1 MKTIGIIYNAGI
13 PEALDLSSAIV
24 NELALEQDSWIAPA
38 ENFDQLRERVP
49 ETDLVITAGGDGTIL
64 RAVKVTAPFGIPMVG
79 INMGRL
85 GFMTELRVDDALER
99 LPLYLEGAC
108 RVDEHNM
115 VQARLVKGSNG
126 TSEVLGPFPA
136 LNDVV
141 VGRGAISRVVTIRT
155 NIDGADVAS
164 LRADGIILATAT
176 GSTGYSLAVGG
187 PIIDPLSEA
196 LVLKPIAAHVGLSA
210 ALVLSPTAKI
220 KLYLEG
226 AQEAI
231 LSVDGFVDLP
241 LEPGDWIEIEQ
252 SPLKTRFLRANP
264 TNHFY
269 ATITRRLGFSIRGQG
284 GLDRV

>member
-38 ENFDQLRERVP
+38 ENFDQLRKRVP
-49 ETDLVITAGGDGTIL
+49 KTDLVITAGGDGTIL

-99 LPLYLEGAC
+99 LPLYLDGVC

>member
-1 MKTIGIIYNAGI
+1 
-13 PEALDLSSAIV
+13 
-24 NELALEQDSWIAPA
+24 
-38 ENFDQLRERVP
+38 
-49 ETDLVITAGGDGTIL
+49 
-64 RAVKVTAPFGIPMVG
+64 MVG

-99 LPLYLEGAC
+99 LPLYLDGAC

-164 LRADGIILATAT
+164 LRADGIILSTAT

-226 AQEAI
+226 AQKAI

>member
-1 MKTIGIIYNAGI
+1 MKTVGIIYNARI

-24 NELALEQDSWIAPA
+24 NELSLEQDSWIAPA
-38 ENFDQLRERVP
+38 ENLDELRQRVP
-49 ETDLVITAGGDGTIL
+49 KTDLVITAGGDGTIL

-99 LPLYLEGAC
+99 LPVYLDGGC

-115 VQARLVKGSNG
+115 VQARLFKRSNG
-126 TSEVLGPFPA
+126 AREVLGPFPA

-141 VGRGAISRVVTIRT
+141 VGRGSVSRVVTIRT

-164 LRADGIILATAT
+164 LRADGIILSTAT

-187 PIIDPLSEA
+187 PILDPLSA
-196 LVLKPIAAHVGLSA
+196 SLVLKPIAAHVGLSA
-210 ALVLSPTAKI
+210 ALVLSPSAKI

-226 AQEAI
+226 TQEAI

-241 LEPGDWIEIEQ
+241 LDPGDWIEVEQ
-252 SPLKTRFLRANP
+252 STLKTKFLRANP
-264 TNHFY
+264 ANHFY

>member
-99 LPLYLEGAC
+99 LPLYLDGAC

-226 AQEAI
+226 AQKAI

>member
-38 ENFDQLRERVP
+38 ENLDQLRERIP
-49 ETDLVITAGGDGTIL
+49 ETDLIITAGGDGTIL

-99 LPLYLEGAC
+99 LPLYLDGAC

-115 VQARLVKGSNG
+115 IQARLVKGSNG
-126 TSEVLGPFPA
+126 TSEVLGPFSA

-176 GSTGYSLAVGG
+176 GSTGYGLAVGG
-187 PIIDPLSEA
+187 PIIDPLSET

-226 AQEAI
+226 AQKAI

>member
-38 ENFDQLRERVP
+38 ENFDQLLERVP

>member
-38 ENFDQLRERVP
+38 ENLDQLRERVP

-85 GFMTELRVDDALER
+85 GFMTELRIDDALER
-99 LPLYLEGAC
+99 LPLYLDGAC

-226 AQEAI
+226 AQKAI

>member
-1 MKTIGIIYNAGI
+1 MKTIGIIYNARI

-24 NELALEQDSWIAPA
+24 NELSLEQDSWISPA
-38 ENFDQLRERVP
+38 ENLDQLRERVP
-49 ETDLVITAGGDGTIL
+49 HTDLVITAGGDGTIL

-85 GFMTELRVDDALER
+85 GFMTELRIDDALER
-99 LPLYLEGAC
+99 LQVYLDGGC

-115 VQARLVKGSNG
+115 VQARLFKGSNG
-126 TSEVLGPFPA
+126 SSEMLGPFPA

-187 PIIDPLSEA
+187 PILDPLSES

-210 ALVLSPTAKI
+210 ALVLSPAARI

-226 AQEAI
+226 TQEAI

-241 LEPGDWIEIEQ
+241 MEPGDWIEVEQ

>member
-1 MKTIGIIYNAGI
+1 MKTIGIIYNARI

-24 NELALEQDSWIAPA
+24 NELSLEQDSWIAPA
-38 ENFDQLRERVP
+38 ENLDQLRERVP
-49 ETDLVITAGGDGTIL
+49 KTDMVITAGGDGTIL

-99 LPLYLEGAC
+99 LPMYLDGGC

-115 VQARLVKGSNG
+115 VQARLFKGSNG
-126 TSEVLGPFPA
+126 SSEVLGPFPA

-141 VGRGAISRVVTIRT
+141 VGRGSVSRVVTIRT
-155 NIDGADVAS
+155 NVDGADVAS
-164 LRADGIILATAT
+164 LRADGIILSTAT

-187 PIIDPLSEA
+187 PILDPLSA
-196 LVLKPIAAHVGLSA
+196 SLVLKPIAAHVGLSA
-210 ALVLSPTAKI
+210 ALVLSPAARI

-226 AQEAI
+226 TQEAI

-241 LEPGDWIEIEQ
+241 LAPGDWIEVEQ
-252 SPLKTRFLRANP
+252 SPLKTKFLRANP
-264 TNHFY
+264 ANHFY

>member
-38 ENFDQLRERVP
+38 ENFDQLRERIP
-49 ETDLVITAGGDGTIL
+49 ETDLIITAGGDGTIL

-99 LPLYLEGAC
+99 LPLYLDGAC

-126 TSEVLGPFPA
+126 TSEVLGSFPA

-164 LRADGIILATAT
+164 LRADGIILSTAT

-241 LEPGDWIEIEQ
+241 LSPGDWIEIEQ

>member
-24 NELALEQDSWIAPA
+24 NELALAQDSWIAPA
-38 ENFDQLRERVP
+38 ENFDQLRERVL

-226 AQEAI
+226 AQKAI